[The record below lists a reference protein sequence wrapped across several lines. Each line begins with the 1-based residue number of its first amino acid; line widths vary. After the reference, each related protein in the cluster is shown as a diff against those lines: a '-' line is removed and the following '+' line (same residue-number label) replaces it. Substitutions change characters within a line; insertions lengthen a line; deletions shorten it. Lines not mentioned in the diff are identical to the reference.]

1 MKKSEKY
8 TPVAISPSV
17 ARPLLERTGWMKIT
31 TAVTLSFGLLL
42 GPITAYA
49 QGGRPAT
56 SGQPPA
62 AIGGQ
67 PPAATGGQPS
77 PAASGPPPAGARPAA
92 GDASSPPALPVPDA
106 SSIPSL
112 PRAPCGLGEHSGVD
126 DGDAGTAAQLVCTA
140 LARAGAPPDAHYRVG
155 IGKLGSI
162 FILSVVLEGDTA
174 GSTADSREMRLASVE
189 AVAGAAPKI
198 ATAIVHGT
206 VVEDIDVTASGG
218 APSQAPPLAA
228 APSGAKVHFAL
239 GLIGQF
245 PPLDRSATPAAG
257 ADLELHAELS
267 SFAIVT
273 SLRFGSEDSTG
284 SVGVTFVEF
293 SLGGRYF
300 TSDANL
306 SPFLGGGFAWSYLEM
321 NDNVHHDFNGSHTGL
336 GAYGEIGLEV
346 GRLHHTHLAFAARLD
361 LPFYSMQNDVQQF
374 ANGPTQPV
382 LNGVGQP
389 IGTQPP
395 LVIGTLYYAPLSLE
409 VRVTF

>member
-1 MKKSEKY
+1 
-8 TPVAISPSV
+8 
-17 ARPLLERTGWMKIT
+17 
-31 TAVTLSFGLLL
+31 
-42 GPITAYA
+42 
-49 QGGRPAT
+49 
-56 SGQPPA
+56 
-62 AIGGQ
+62 
-67 PPAATGGQPS
+67 
-77 PAASGPPPAGARPAA
+77 
-92 GDASSPPALPVPDA
+92 
-106 SSIPSL
+106 
-112 PRAPCGLGEHSGVD
+112 
-126 DGDAGTAAQLVCTA
+126 
-140 LARAGAPPDAHYRVG
+140 
-155 IGKLGSI
+155 
-162 FILSVVLEGDTA
+162 
-174 GSTADSREMRLASVE
+174 MRLASVE
-189 AVAGAAPKI
+189 AVAAAAPKI

-206 VVEDIDVTASGG
+206 VVEDIDVPAPSAG
-218 APSQAPPLAA
+218 PSQAAPLT
-228 APSGAKVHFAL
+228 APSSGAKVHFAL

-267 SFAIVT
+267 TFAFVT
-273 SLRFGSEDSTG
+273 SLRFGAEDSTG

-336 GAYGEIGLEV
+336 GAFGELGLEV

-361 LPFYSMQNDVQQF
+361 LPFYSMQNNVDQF
-374 ANGPTQPV
+374 SNATPQPV